1 MSEKELRENRSTQV
15 WGVKRAVGKPQHAG
29 MGVKRAAGEPQHAGG
44 VKREERSASMACLQT
59 KPIKREVRRER
70 EEKK

>member
-1 MSEKELRENRSTQV
+1 MKKELRENRSTQ
-15 WGVKRAVGKPQHAG
+15 
-29 MGVKRAAGEPQHAGG
+29 GG
-44 VKREERSASMACLQT
+44 VKRKERSASMACLQT

>member
-1 MSEKELRENRSTQV
+1 MSEKELREIRSRQV
-15 WGVKRAVGKPQHAG
+15 G
-29 MGVKRAAGEPQHAGG
+29 GVKRAAGEPQHAGG

>member
-1 MSEKELRENRSTQV
+1 MKRE
-15 WGVKRAVGKPQHAG
+15 
-29 MGVKRAAGEPQHAGG
+29 AGEPQHAGG

-70 EEKK
+70 EEKKRKREKEKK

>member
-1 MSEKELRENRSTQV
+1 MGSEKNR
-15 WGVKRAVGKPQHAG
+15 GKT
-29 MGVKRAAGEPQHAGG
+29 AACRYGSEKDGGKTAARRGG
-44 VKREERSASMACLQT
+44 VKRKERSASMACLQT

>member
-1 MSEKELRENRSTQV
+1 MKKELRENRSTQV
-15 WGVKRAVGKPQHAG
+15 WGVKRAAGKPQHAG

-44 VKREERSASMACLQT
+44 VKRKESSASMACLQT

>member
-1 MSEKELRENRSTQV
+1 MSEK
-15 WGVKRAVGKPQHAG
+15 RAAGKPQHAG
-29 MGVKRAAGEPQHAGG
+29 MGSEKGGGKTAACRGG
-44 VKREERSASMACLQT
+44 VKRKERSASMACLQT

>member
-1 MSEKELRENRSTQV
+1 MQV
-15 WGVKRAVGKPQHAG
+15 W
-29 MGVKRAAGEPQHAGG
+29 GVKRAAGEPQHAGG